1 MESRMRLSVLSI
13 VALLAAAPLLAQS
26 PSVLVPPRDAS
37 DGAKKAQAIGP
48 SNPWGLSGAL
58 SIKPLAGDGNFSEE
72 WLLGS
77 SRVAFEIPEDEP
89 LGKKSH
95 IAVFANLAN
104 VASRIGSGAD
114 SLDGAIQ
121 SLISSDEGLNVG
133 VYPYWTLP
141 DWGKFKPSFFLS
153 AGAKVN
159 SYKAS
164 DSTDKKTSLLVGRF
178 AGGFELALGS
188 GDTPLTLTVSGVH
201 SRFGAAA
208 YEAVFKESRS
218 SITSAELTTILPLGT
233 NGTGVIFEAI
243 GVRNAKPS
251 FRLGLLFKAPKKD
264 ASAAPT
270 TGEKCTDIACDLEI
284 SGETAG
290 APIAITVT
298 DPPTANKT
306 NSCNALANGGTCT
319 ISVSP
324 GTKVTISVPTGVAL
338 SGGGCSG
345 TTCTLTMDKKVKVTA
360 RRS

>member
-1 MESRMRLSVLSI
+1 MRLSVLTI
-13 VALLAAAPLLAQS
+13 VALLAAAPVLAQS

-37 DGAKKAQAIGP
+37 GGATKAQAIGP
-48 SNPWGLSGAL
+48 SNPWGLSGSL

-77 SRVAFEIPEDEP
+77 SRVAFEVPDGKGA
-89 LGKKSH
+89 LGKNSH

-114 SLDGAIQ
+114 SLEGAIQ

-141 DWGKFKPSFFLS
+141 AMGKFNPSFFLS

-159 SYKAS
+159 SYKVS

-178 AGGFELALGS
+178 SGGFELALGS
-188 GDTPLTLTVSGVH
+188 SDAPLTLTFSAVH

-208 YEAVFKESRS
+208 YESVFKESRS
-218 SITSAELTTILPLGT
+218 SITTAELTSIVPLGT

-264 ASAAPT
+264 ASAASPSPAG
-270 TGEKCTDIACDLEI
+270 GEKCTDIACDLEI

-345 TTCTLTMDKKVKVTA
+345 TTCTLTMDKKIKVTA